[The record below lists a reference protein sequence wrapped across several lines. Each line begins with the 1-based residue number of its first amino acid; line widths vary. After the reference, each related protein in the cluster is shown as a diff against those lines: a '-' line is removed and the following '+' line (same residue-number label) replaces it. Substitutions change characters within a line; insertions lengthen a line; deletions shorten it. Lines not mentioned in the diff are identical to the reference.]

1 MKNWETNMRYH
12 MLPHEPGALF
22 DPSLNDRHF
31 KAREPFVYVTPP
43 LTPAAPPSRDEIL
56 ARFGKKPP
64 VAAKTAAAADVPPP
78 APPQAEPT
86 SKGSKA
92 IMSADT
98 LATMSVKK
106 LKELA
111 AARGL
116 STVGCAEKGDL
127 VALVMVA
134 QENSV
139 ASNSSGL
146 YEEDGY
152 VAPSAAAVLSGEENK
167 ASKPGYP
174 SESASKADSD
184 DDDDLHRKLPA
195 DFRGPLAHEGFVDA
209 ARGVIRDIEAAV
221 EAAALEPWQDASG
234 SDNSSSRNS
243 ADVNSHHSPSR
254 GSGGG
259 SSKSG
264 VREIVVCGHSLGGAL
279 ANLLALELHHRLFTG
294 HLDLGS
300 GPGDDVRVS
309 IVTFGAP
316 HVGNQAFADC
326 LASKEPS
333 LSSTRAVISDDPV
346 PWLLSSGVH
355 SHAAPYV
362 HYPLEP
368 VRARTVRVPLH

>member
-31 KAREPFVYVTPP
+31 KAREPLVKETPP
-43 LTPAAPPSRDEIL
+43 STPAAPPSRDEIL

-64 VAAKTAAAADVPPP
+64 VAAKSAAAAAVPPP
-78 APPQAEPT
+78 APSPPAESA
-86 SKGSKA
+86 SKGSNA
-92 IMSADT
+92 IMSAET
-98 LATMSVKK
+98 LTSMRVKK

-127 VALVMVA
+127 VALVMDA
-134 QENSV
+134 QENGVTS
-139 ASNSSGL
+139 SSSSGL

-152 VAPSAAAVLSGEENK
+152 VAPSAASVLIGEANK
-167 ASKPGYP
+167 ASERVHS
-174 SESASKADSD
+174 SESASESDSDD

-195 DFRGPLAHEGFVDA
+195 DFQGPLAHAGFVDA
-209 ARGVIRDIEAAV
+209 ARSVIHDIEAAV
-221 EAAALEPWQDASG
+221 EAAALKPWQDANG
-234 SDNSSSRNS
+234 FDNSSSSSNNNS
-243 ADVNSHHSPSR
+243 ADVSSHHSPSR
-254 GSGGG
+254 GSGAG
-259 SSKSG
+259 SSRSG

-279 ANLLALELHHRLFTG
+279 ANLLALELHHRLSIG
-294 HLDLGS
+294 HLDLGR

-355 SHAAPYV
+355 NHAAPYV
-362 HYPLEP
+362 HYPPEP
-368 VRARTVRVPLH
+368 VSA